1 MVSTPKPESAA
12 SQAAAQ
18 SGLNRDTA
26 LTQQQ
31 VNMINQV
38 TPDGTLTYNKTGES
52 SFVDS
57 TGKTVTTPTYTATT
71 SLSGQQQAIKD
82 QTDAASLNLGTI
94 ANQQSSFLKDY
105 LATPFKA
112 DTAEAEARLAELGSA
127 RLDPR
132 FAQEDESLRTRLAN
146 QGIVEGS
153 AAWNSAMSNQSQSKN
168 DAYNQLYLTGRS
180 QALQEAYAERNQ
192 PLQEIS
198 SLLSGA
204 QIETPQ
210 FVSTPQSNV
219 AGVDYIG
226 ASANNYNAQLQASNA
241 KMGGLFGLLG
251 TGLTAGIK
259 YSDRRLKTDVRR
271 VGSLDNGL
279 PVYAYRMIGSLV
291 TEIGVMADEVED
303 KFPDAVHQQPNGFK
317 MVDYRVATEAA

>member
-52 SFVDS
+52 SFIDS
-57 TGKTVTTPTYTATT
+57 TGKLVTTPTYTATT

-132 FAQEDESLRTRLAN
+132 FAQEDEALRTRLAN

-153 AAWNSAMSNQSQSKN
+153 AAWNSAMANQNQSKN

-204 QIETPQ
+204 QVQNPQ
-210 FVSTPQSNV
+210 FTSTPQTSV
-219 AGVDYIG
+219 AGADYIG

-279 PVYAYRMIGSLV
+279 PVYAYRMIGSPV
-291 TEIGVMADEVED
+291 TEIGLMADEVED

-317 MVDYRVATEAA
+317 MVDYRAATEAA

>member
-1 MVSTPKPESAA
+1 MVSTPKAPDPVAT
-12 SQAAAQ
+12 AAAQ
-18 SGLNRDTA
+18 SGMNRDTA
-26 LTQQQ
+26 QTQQLT
-31 VNMINQV
+31 NMVNQV
-38 TPDGTLTYNKTGES
+38 GPDGSLTYNKTGDA
-52 SFVDS
+52 SFIDS
-57 TGKTVTTPTYTATT
+57 NGKTVWVPQYTATT
-71 SLSGQQQAIKD
+71 SLSGQQQAIKN

-94 ANQQSSFLKDY
+94 ANEQSAKIRDL
-105 LATPFKA
+105 LNTPFKA

-132 FAQEDESLRTRLAN
+132 FAKEDEALRTRLAN

-153 AAWNSAMSNQSQSKN
+153 AAWKSAMDGLGQSKN

-180 QALQEAYAERNQ
+180 QAMQEAYAERNQ

-198 SLLSGA
+198 SLLSGS
-204 QIETPQ
+204 QIQAPQ
-210 FVSTPQSNV
+210 FVNTPQANV
-219 AGVDYIG
+219 AGVDYTG
-226 ASANNYNAQLQASNA
+226 LVNNNYNAQLQASNA

-271 VGSLDNGL
+271 VGRLDNGL
-279 PVYAYRMIGSLV
+279 PVYAYRMIGSPV
-291 TEIGVMADEVED
+291 TEIGLMADEVE
-303 KFPDAVHQQPNGFK
+303 KKMPDAVHHQPNGFK